1 MGDSDSIVSLRDMYN
16 QIVGTR
22 DDVQRL
28 TIIMSGTTSRVDDHE
43 TRIRRVEEERQD
55 YVSQD
60 DLRIRDEDARERG
73 RRSAT
78 IAGLVAAVV
87 STLVAVAEFVTL
99 HR

>member
-1 MGDSDSIVSLRDMYN
+1 MGDSDSIVNLRDMYN

-28 TIIMSGTTSRVDDHE
+28 MILMSGTSSRVDDHE
-43 TRIRRVEEERQD
+43 TRLRRIEDERQD

-60 DLRIRDEDARERG
+60 DLRDRDEDARERG

-78 IAGLVAAVV
+78 IAGLVAAAV
-87 STLVAVAEFVTL
+87 STAVAVAEFVTL